1 MTPTTTCPMFDT
13 PNCRFFSFETQVVTY
28 SPLIEDPKS
37 KRLIAGSMLHKKVVS
52 GTGCFCNNAS
62 MWVDRL
68 KYCPAR
74 WGLYRHHTGKKA
86 DGAGTYPDSQTIVAP
101 SILFR

>member
-1 MTPTTTCPMFDT
+1 MTTTCPMFDT
-13 PNCRFFSFETQVVTY
+13 PNCRFLSE
-28 SPLIEDPKS
+28 E
-37 KRLIAGSMLHKKVVS
+37 SMLIPFNKLVENPKTNRLEPAKETMMRKEPL
-52 GTGCFCNNAS
+52 GTFCNNAS

-74 WGLYRHHTGKKA
+74 WGLHRHHTGKKA
-86 DGAGTYPDSQTIVAP
+86 DGTGTYPDSQTIVAP